1 VQDIFLKKLLKNI
14 SFQVHQ
20 MELQTLLEM
29 EDIAVTEFEYHVV
42 SSVPD
47 FQTKLADSRPARLA
61 VICRFKSGGG
71 ER

>member
-1 VQDIFLKKLLKNI
+1 
-14 SFQVHQ
+14 
-20 MELQTLLEM
+20 MELQTLFEM
-29 EDIAVTEFEYHVV
+29 ENIAVSELEYHVI

-61 VICRFKSGGG
+61 LICRYKNGGG